1 VKFDE
6 LPSYSKFSAQLSAG
20 KMLVDS
26 DWETLVFEWV
36 DKTGGIA
43 QEAYMA
49 TAFLKTSNGKHKE
62 LVRDLENSY
71 TLGGDKYPTTMVS
84 AYHMLTHWKTN
95 DSGGRF
101 NRPVSSDGVSLA
113 TKISTRD
120 KSSIKC
126 FACGDL
132 GHFAYECP
140 SKANNT
146 EKLNATVDDQSEMGP
161 SSSVDVSM
169 QSGLSNVQDDKLST
183 TPGATHPKGPRQ
195 YTFLTTTSLPDG
207 DNDEFIMT
215 NKEAV
220 ESVPQ
225 SWILLD
231 SQSTCK
237 VFKNRNLLTNVCRAP
252 HPVVIHSQ
260 GGSTKVTHWG
270 TFGSVK
276 NVWLDENGIANILS
290 LAKMNKSSRIVYDS
304 ENGNTFIVYVSDEP
318 HPWTFIE
325 SEEGL
330 FYYDLNGKSSIGHDD
345 KALAHYACV
354 ETVSENMQGYTRRQ
368 VKNAKRACEGFIGIS
383 MTCKIFY
390 VSYTTNM

>member
-1 VKFDE
+1 
-6 LPSYSKFSAQLSAG
+6 
-20 KMLVDS
+20 
-26 DWETLVFEWV
+26 
-36 DKTGGIA
+36 
-43 QEAYMA
+43 MA
-49 TAFLKTSNGKHKE
+49 TAFFKKANGKYRD

-71 TLGGDKYPTTMVS
+71 TLGEDKYPITMVS
-84 AYHMLTHWKTN
+84 AYHMLTHWKTG

-101 NRPVSSDGVSLA
+101 NRPLTSDGVSLA
-113 TKISTRD
+113 TKTITRD

-126 FACGDL
+126 FACGDF

-140 SKANNT
+140 SKASNT
-146 EKLNATVDDQSEMGP
+146 EKLNATVDDQTEKGP
-161 SSSVDVSM
+161 SSSVDVSV
-169 QSGLSNVQDDKLST
+169 QSGVSNVQDDKLN
-183 TPGATHPKGPRQ
+183 TPGAAHPKGARQ
-195 YTFLTTTSLPDG
+195 YKFLTTTSLSGG
-207 DNDEFIMT
+207 DSDEFIMT
-215 NKEAV
+215 NKEDV
-220 ESVPQ
+220 GSIPQ

-231 SQSTCK
+231 SQSTCN
-237 VFKNRNLLTNVCRAP
+237 VFKNRDLLTNIRRAP

-270 TFGSVK
+270 EFGGIK

-354 ETVSENMQGYTRRQ
+354 ETVSDNMQGYTRCQ
-368 VKNAKRACEGFIGIS
+368 VKNAKRARDGLELVGFPS
-383 MTCKIFY
+383 
-390 VSYTTNM
+390 